1 MFRLERGQKKQR
13 GRVSERVKMEGR
25 WIGMGLKEVKV
36 QNETKGLGVEG
47 ESMKSITSTSSDRRL
62 RWS

>member
-1 MFRLERGQKKQR
+1 MFRLEHGQEKQR
-13 GRVSERVKMEGR
+13 GRVSERVKMQGR

-36 QNETKGLGVEG
+36 EKETKGLGVEG
-47 ESMKSITSTSSDRRL
+47 ESMKSITSTSSSRRL